1 MPFIIEV
8 NSSIGWLEW
17 WKTSDFQEHLSI
29 IIYTLS
35 IMKELNHLTNQKINI
50 NELLKDY
57 ELDFSLFTDIDDR
70 LLAIEDKWESLELPY
85 KILLI
90 LYAEYGSL
98 RKVASLL
105 GFSHT
110 TIAKEI
116 NKLRERLLC

>member
-1 MPFIIEV
+1 MKWNTE
-8 NSSIGWLEW
+8 LYDL
-17 WKTSDFQEHLSI
+17 WKTIDSLKLPDTTQPMKNI
-29 IIYTLS
+29 TNTL
-35 IMKELNHLTNQKINI
+35 NQSEIS
-50 NELLKDY
+50 ELLKDY

-116 NKLRERLLC
+116 NKLREKLLC

>member
-1 MPFIIEV
+1 M
-8 NSSIGWLEW
+8 LEW
-17 WKTSDFQEHLSI
+17 WKTIDFQKLQDIIQPMKSI
-29 IIYTLS
+29 TNTL
-35 IMKELNHLTNQKINI
+35 NQSEINI

-57 ELDFSLFTDIDDR
+57 EPDFSLFTDVDDR

-85 KILLI
+85 KILLV

-116 NKLRERLLC
+116 NKLRNRLLC